1 METVY
6 FCGFFLAALCL
17 SGSTWASLVGV
28 PVLSWSAACEIFVP
42 QPGIEPISP
51 ALADEFL
58 TA

>member
-6 FCGFFLAALCL
+6 VCGFFLAALCL
-17 SGSTWASLVGV
+17 SGSSWASLVV
-28 PVLSWSAACEIFVP
+28 APVFSWSAACEILVP

-51 ALADEFL
+51 ALEDESL